1 MAKTTTK
8 KAEAE
13 SPETEGQI
21 TPQQQITSFLKANK
35 ADHYN
40 FEEDNNYK
48 VRASSLTVTAQ
59 MDGGLTP
66 GAHRSV
72 GITSGGKTS
81 FTLDL
86 MYHFL
91 QNVKGHRGVY
101 IKAEGRL
108 SENVKERSG
117 VTFVTDPDK
126 WTDGTCFVFESNVYE
141 AVFGLIGELIR
152 NNPLKTRYYIVID
165 SLDMMGKRDDL
176 EKPLEQAGQ
185 VAGGALLTSVFLKKT
200 SAALAKRG
208 HICWFI
214 SQLRESIKLNPYEKS
229 APRQGG
235 ASGGHAVE
243 HAGDWVLEFLPRFN
257 DDIIREGGEKSGKI
271 IGHYCRMKI
280 VKSNNEKYGTEVRF
294 PIKYNRKNASSVWVE
309 REIVDLML
317 GWEMISKAGA
327 WLRFSDEIRAE
338 VREKTGVEI
347 PEKIQGLDNVYKLLE
362 DDKALTDYLFAKFL
376 KLVTNKE

>member
-1 MAKTTTK
+1 MAKATSK
-8 KAEAE
+8 KAE
-13 SPETEGQI
+13 PEQDNDQL
-21 TPQQQITSFLKANK
+21 TPEQQVSSFLKANK
-35 ADHYN
+35 TDHYN
-40 FEEDNNYK
+40 FEDDNFYK
-48 VRASSLTVTAQ
+48 VRASSLSVTAQ
-59 MDGGLTP
+59 MDGGISP

-72 GITSGGKTS
+72 GITAGGKTS

-91 QNVKGHRGVY
+91 QKGKGYRALYV
-101 IKAEGRL
+101 KAEGRL
-108 SENVKERSG
+108 SEDTKARSG
-117 VTFVTDPDK
+117 VKFVTDPDQ

-152 NNPLKTRYYIVID
+152 NNPMKTRYYIIID

-176 EKPLEQAGQ
+176 NKPLEQAGQ

-257 DDIIREGGEKSGKI
+257 DDIIREGGDKSGKI
-271 IGHYCRMKI
+271 IGHYCRIKV
-280 VKSNNEKYGTEVRF
+280 VKSNNEKYGTELRF
-294 PIKYNRKNASSVWVE
+294 PIKYGRKDASSVWVE

-317 GWEMISKAGA
+317 GWEMIQKSGA

-338 VREKTGVEI
+338 IKENTGIEI
-347 PEKIQGLDNVYKLLE
+347 AEKIQGLDNVYKILE
-362 DDKALTDYLFAKFL
+362 EDKKLTDYLFNKFL
-376 KLVTNKE
+376 KLVTNQE